1 MELYGFLDLDTRDWV
16 DGLFSNIF
24 REINRPIEK
33 EERRYVCFDG
43 DVDALWIENMNSV
56 MDDNKLLTLAN
67 GERIRLENYCALLF
81 EVGNLAFASP
91 ATVSRAGMV
100 YVDPKNLGY
109 EPYWNKW
116 LSNRPENE
124 REFLTELYE
133 KFIPPAIAFIT
144 EGLDGSQQGIPLKT
158 VIHQTNLNLITQFCQ
173 VFKAMFPLD
182 DGQIYNPENIE
193 CGFVQCLYSSLGAT
207 LLEDGRIL
215 FDDFIKKTLGMM
227 QVEDTIENPAT
238 SNQCPT
244 SRPTLYEYFF
254 DQTKLIWMAWEW
266 LVPKYIHDRNV
277 KFSEILVPTVDTLRI
292 EWVLNLMNEIKRPV
306 LLVGETGTSK
316 TAIISSYLRKLNPD
330 VYIILNINFSSRTS
344 SMDVQRIIET
354 AVEKRTKDTYGPP
367 IGKKLAA
374 FIDDMNMPIVDE
386 YGTQQPIALLKHLFE
401 NGGMYDRGKDLNWK
415 KFKDIGFFA
424 GMGCAGGG
432 RNEVD
437 PRFISMFSVYNLLF
451 PQDGTLTHI
460 YSSILKGHLSIFTE
474 DLLPIADNLIKM
486 TLNLFKI
493 IIVELPPTPTKFH
506 YIFNLKDLSRIYSGM
521 LLTHPNFF
529 KEPKQLVRVWRNEFT
544 RVICDRLISQED
556 ISFMKESISKEIVNM
571 YPRPPKL
578 DLSMPTLSVVENEE
592 GEEEDRM
599 DEDVP
604 EVS

>member
-1 MELYGFLDLDTRDWV
+1 
-16 DGLFSNIF
+16 
-24 REINRPIEK
+24 
-33 EERRYVCFDG
+33 
-43 DVDALWIENMNSV
+43 MNSV

-124 REFLTELYE
+124 REFLTELYD
-133 KFIPPAIAFIT
+133 KFIPPSIAFIT
-144 EGLDGSQQGIPLKT
+144 EGLDGSQQGVPLKT

-173 VFKAMFPLD
+173 VFKAMFPLN
-182 DGQIYNPENIE
+182 DGQIYYPENLE

-207 LLEDGRIL
+207 LLENGRIL
-215 FDDFIKKTLGMM
+215 FDEFIKKTLGMM
-227 QVEDTIENPAT
+227 QVEDTIDKPAT
-238 SNQCPT
+238 ANQCP
-244 SRPTLYEYFF
+244 SNKATLYDYFF
-254 DQTKLIWMAWEW
+254 DQTKKIWMAWEW
-266 LVPKYIHDRNV
+266 LVPQYIHDRSAT
-277 KFSEILVPTVDTLRI
+277 FSEILVPTVDTLRI
-292 EWVLNLMNEIKRPV
+292 EWILNLMNEIKRPV

-460 YSSILKGHLSIFTE
+460 YSSILKGHLEIFTE

-493 IIVELPPTPTKFH
+493 IIIELPPTPTKFH

-529 KEPKQLVRVWRNEFT
+529 TEPKQLVRVWRNEFT
-544 RVICDRLISQED
+544 RVICDRLISQQD
-556 ISFMKESISKEIVNM
+556 INFMKESISNEIVNM
-571 YPRPPKL
+571 FPRPPKL
-578 DLSMPTLSVVENEE
+578 DLSMATFSPVENED
-592 GEEEDRM
+592 GEEDDRIEEDI
-599 DEDVP
+599 P
-604 EVS
+604 EVSFFLLVKKSVTIPKNIEITVLLKSRYFRFSQKLLSRF